1 MNRMHIKIDN
11 ANEDDKMC
19 LYQGLKDNR
28 EEEGASLAIKG
39 KLRDNVILI
48 QRKGKFSNK
57 PLITNLG
64 QLQTSYLREKGN
76 W

>member
-39 KLRDNVILI
+39 KLRDNVILKNTKH
-48 QRKGKFSNK
+48 RKLTIGRKRIFN
-57 PLITNLG
+57 
-64 QLQTSYLREKGN
+64 EE
-76 W
+76 